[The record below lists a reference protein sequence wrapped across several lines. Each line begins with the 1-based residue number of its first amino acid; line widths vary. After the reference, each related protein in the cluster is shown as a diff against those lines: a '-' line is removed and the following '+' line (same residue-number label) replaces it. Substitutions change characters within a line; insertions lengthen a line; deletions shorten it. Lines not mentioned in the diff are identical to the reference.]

1 MTPTSLETA
10 RVPRQAEATPPRQ
23 PGARAARDEDP
34 TEGRGADSRLARR
47 WIAGAA
53 ACFAAAALL
62 LPFVGPAPI
71 EFDRLWA
78 RQEPD
83 WSIFLQLRVTR
94 TLLGLFGGAALG
106 LAGALFQAMLRDALA
121 TPYTLGVSAGASLGA
136 VVAIA
141 MGWHAF
147 AGVPGVWAG
156 AFAGTALVLLLVV
169 SAASRDRQMST
180 FGLLLA
186 GVATNSVCSAVILL
200 VHGLSGV
207 SQSFAISRWLIGSL
221 DAIDYPALAIYI
233 AAVTA
238 LSLVVMTQ
246 ARRWN
251 LIAVGE
257 SWAATRGVEVTRLLR
272 TGYLSGS
279 LLAAGTVALIGPI
292 GFVGLVVP
300 HLVRTRV
307 SADHRVLLPCAFFF
321 GGVLLASC
329 DALSRVVLAP
339 AEIPAG
345 AMTAFIGGPYL
356 VWLVRRRL

>member
-1 MTPTSLETA
+1 VTPLT
-10 RVPRQAEATPPRQ
+10 
-23 PGARAARDEDP
+23 
-34 TEGRGADSRLARR
+34 RR
-47 WIAGAA
+47 WIAAA
-53 ACFAAAALL
+53 VVSFVGAALL

-71 EFDRLWA
+71 DFERLWT

-141 MGWHAF
+141 MGWHAV

-156 AFAGTALVLLLVV
+156 ALAGTALVLMLVV

-186 GVATNSVCSAVILL
+186 GVATNSVCSAVVLL

-233 AAVTA
+233 AGVIA
-238 LSLVVMTQ
+238 LSLAVMTQ

-272 TGYLSGS
+272 AGYISGS

-307 SADHRVLLPCAFFF
+307 SSDHRVLLPCTFFF

>member
-1 MTPTSLETA
+1 
-10 RVPRQAEATPPRQ
+10 
-23 PGARAARDEDP
+23 
-34 TEGRGADSRLARR
+34 
-47 WIAGAA
+47 
-53 ACFAAAALL
+53 
-62 LPFVGPAPI
+62 
-71 EFDRLWA
+71 
-78 RQEPD
+78 
-83 WSIFLQLRVTR
+83 
-94 TLLGLFGGAALG
+94 
-106 LAGALFQAMLRDALA
+106 MLRDALA

-141 MGWHAF
+141 MGWHVV

-156 AFAGTALVLLLVV
+156 ALAGATLVLLLVV

-200 VHGLSGV
+200 IHGLSGV

-221 DAIDYPALAIYI
+221 DAIDYPALAIFI
-233 AAVTA
+233 AAVIA
-238 LSLVVMTQ
+238 LSLAVMTQ

-257 SWAATRGVEVTRLLR
+257 SWAATRGVDVTRLLR
-272 TGYLSGS
+272 TGYLAGS

-292 GFVGLVVP
+292 GFIGLVVP

-307 SADHRVLLPCAFFF
+307 SADHRVLLPCAFLF

-329 DALSRVVLAP
+329 DALSRVRAR
-339 AEIPAG
+339 ARRNS
-345 AMTAFIGGPYL
+345 
-356 VWLVRRRL
+356 RRRHDRLHRRPLSRLAREAPPVTLTPPSRIVAVVADRRIEALHG